1 MIRITE
7 EQVRVCL
14 EPKVLVQ
21 VLEEAFEREYTRTI
35 TAPARTRMELA
46 SGVVFLTMPC
56 HDSTLRALGVKIV
69 SIADPVDGGGRVQA
83 EYLLFDPSSRQPLAS
98 IAANYLTDVRTAA
111 VSAIAT
117 RLLCNQGA
125 RVLGIF
131 GTGRQALAHILVLK
145 EVMPF
150 SSILC
155 CGSGTSKSRMFT
167 ERISREHGVDVHP
180 ASAEEIVRQ
189 SDVICTCTTSVR
201 ALFDGA
207 SIRPGT
213 HLNLVGT
220 FQSSATEVDEE
231 TIRCAR
237 VVVETYEG
245 VLSEAGDILIPLTNG
260 NITREHL
267 AADLHELVSGKKV
280 GRTRQDEIT
289 VFKSVGHAY
298 EDLVTAKL
306 VYEHWVGR
314 TGTEFGW

>member
-7 EQVRVCL
+7 EQVRICL

-21 VLEEAFEREYTRTI
+21 VLEGAFEREYKSTL
-35 TAPARTRMELA
+35 TAPSRTRMELA

-56 HDSTLRALGVKIV
+56 HDSTLHALGVKLV
-69 SIADPVDGGGRVQA
+69 SIADPFDGVGRVQA
-83 EYLLFDPSSRQPLAS
+83 EYLLFDPSSRKALAS

-117 RLLCNQGA
+117 KLLCNREA

-131 GTGRQALAHILVLK
+131 GTGRQALAHVLVLK
-145 EVMPF
+145 EVMSF

-155 CGSGTSKSRMFT
+155 CGSGTSKSKMFA
-167 ERISREHGVDVHP
+167 ELISREYGVEAQPV
-180 ASAEEIVRQ
+180 SAEEIVRQ
-189 SDVICTCTTSVR
+189 SDVICTCTTSAR

-207 SIRPGT
+207 SIRSGT

-220 FQSSATEVDEE
+220 FQSSDTEVDEE
-231 TIRCAR
+231 TIRRAR

-245 VLSEAGDILIPLTNG
+245 ILSEAGDILIPLTNG

-267 AADLHELVSGKKV
+267 AADLHELVSGKKI
-280 GRTRQDEIT
+280 GRTRPDEIT

-306 VYEHWVGR
+306 VYERWVGR
-314 TGTEFGW
+314 TASEFGS